1 MLRSFISA
9 FTLKK
14 CYCRFM
20 KKILNR
26 FHQGAWA
33 IIILMIFA
41 GIAWESWA
49 NFEKLSS
56 ITTDERKEF
65 ECKNKLID
73 AKTSF
78 AFKIGWPLRCYSPF
92 KSPLTFDLWRL
103 AKEKHFTSGRQSS
116 LFSVHL
122 VDMGQWES
130 LYCTYK

>member
-1 MLRSFISA
+1 
-9 FTLKK
+9 
-14 CYCRFM
+14 M

-33 IIILMIFA
+33 IIILMIFP

-56 ITTDERKEF
+56 ITTGERKEF

-78 AFKIGWPLRCYSPF
+78 AF
-92 KSPLTFDLWRL
+92 
-103 AKEKHFTSGRQSS
+103 
-116 LFSVHL
+116 
-122 VDMGQWES
+122 
-130 LYCTYK
+130 